1 MHVSKSKFVQHEFD
15 RSGKEGKGAEEPVS
29 SEDVLTTR
37 QRISKLLEES
47 GDEEELMWKDTS
59 FNM

>member
-15 RSGKEGKGAEEPVS
+15 RSGEEGEGAEEPVS

-37 QRISKLLEES
+37 ERISKLLEES
-47 GDEEELMWKDTS
+47 DDEEELIWKDTS

>member
-1 MHVSKSKFVQHEFD
+1 MSPNQNLFNMNLV
-15 RSGKEGKGAEEPVS
+15 RSGEEGEGAEEPVS
-29 SEDVLTTR
+29 SDDVLTTR
-37 QRISKLLEES
+37 ERISKLLEES